1 MFLSTNK
8 SDRYT
13 TRTTK
18 GLMKLS
24 KLISDFKNPEISS
37 LDENELPPSTILLRE
52 LSKPFLDQKK
62 LHYIK
67 SKGVYPKTKK
77 SKEERNIKL
86 IMETIKKYKGY
97 EQFITLHK
105 ISEKSIMIMTA
116 IGNIEKHKKGDTI
129 YAKKD
134 MAEKFYY
141 IIKGHVLI
149 KDFDQKK
156 IMDEYENK
164 IHDYKNKNK
173 IEIHSYNNAFNAYNN
188 NIKLIDNNI
197 NNKSKNVNP
206 IFSLNSMSNSLTN
219 NNNDDSSV
227 TGSTLYNNK
236 SKDLLQNKMQRLEKG
251 KLLSQPK
258 IKENRINN
266 KKLLDDI
273 IISKRRKPLFF
284 LSNNLTNNID
294 KEKDKNNENNIN
306 RNQNNIFINK
316 NNNIEDMYM
325 KSFSELQNI
334 LTEQR
339 DQGLTVND
347 FTEGNFFGEWEI
359 MFKKLRE
366 YTAYCIEDTDLL
378 VIDCE
383 DFKDYFKNEMLL
395 ADFERKFFLKKIIPI
410 LDINY
415 MPIMIPIFYSKNEI
429 VYTEY
434 DIANY
439 FYIIYKG
446 SGALKQLKD
455 SKNKN
460 DIMLNLKKL
469 ETLLIIDKGCI
480 VGLECCKGIFNKEEI
495 KDNIY
500 YDNTFIIN
508 EENTLIYKINL
519 SKFKIN
525 KEEMIK
531 LKSWLKDLYQKQ
543 NKLIRKCK
551 EKLFKP
557 KISREILLK
566 HFENKNKKNYYY
578 YRDPKKNINKN
589 IVSKNNDFPVKRKA
603 ININIALSFD
613 KYRFNSL
620 TKDNTNLFSK
630 YISDYN
636 SFSMRNSNSNSN
648 SSSGFSQS
656 NSKEKSN
663 SSKKNL
669 LYYNYKTISPFIL
682 KEELIQDKK
691 SFNPINQRNVEYKE
705 YNEIKDNRNLLTLSS
720 RENQINKDEYLNEK
734 INKLRNANTK
744 QKNFSGIKNDSLN
757 ILKRQKYDESFY
769 NLIFKKHYRKVSV
782 SSKKKDGKKKVS
794 LFLYDSGQFDIPLL
808 SFGVKNKEIK
818 NNSY

>member
-1 MFLSTNK
+1 MFLNTNK

-13 TRTTK
+13 THTTK
-18 GLMKLS
+18 ALMKLS

-37 LDENELPPSTILLRE
+37 IEENDLPPSSILLKE
-52 LSKPFLDQKK
+52 LSKPVLDQKK
-62 LHYIK
+62 LHYIRA
-67 SKGVYPKTKK
+67 KGVIPKGKK
-77 SKEERNIKL
+77 SKEERNMKL
-86 IMETIKKYKGY
+86 IMDTIKKYKGY
-97 EQFITLHK
+97 EQFKTLHK
-105 ISEKSIMIMTA
+105 INDKSIMIMAA
-116 IGNIEKHKKGDTI
+116 IGNIERYKKGDTI

-134 MAEKFYY
+134 IAEKFYY

-156 IMDEYENK
+156 VVEEYENK
-164 IHDYKNKNK
+164 INDYKNQNKNK

-188 NIKLIDNNI
+188 NIKLIDNI

-219 NNNDDSSV
+219 NNNDDRSV

-525 KEEMIK
+525 KEEMFK
-531 LKSWLKDLYQKQ
+531 LKNWLKDLYKKQ

-566 HFENKNKKNYYY
+566 DFETKNKKKFYY
-578 YRDPKKNINKN
+578 YRDPKENINKD
-589 IVSKNNDFPVKRKA
+589 IIFKNNDFPVKRKS

-613 KYRFNSL
+613 KSRFSSL
-620 TKDNTNLFSK
+620 TKESNLYSK
-630 YISDYN
+630 NISEYN
-636 SFSMRNSNSNSN
+636 SFSFRSSNSNSN
-648 SSSGFSQS
+648 SSSGFSRS
-656 NSKEKSN
+656 NSKEKEKSN
-663 SSKKNL
+663 NKNS
-669 LYYNYKTISPFIL
+669 LYHNYKTITPFIL
-682 KEELIQDKK
+682 NDELIQDRK
-691 SFNPINQRNVEYKE
+691 SFNPINQRNTENKE
-705 YNEIKDNRNLLTLSS
+705 FNGIRENRNSLVVSP
-720 RENQINKDEYLNEK
+720 RESLINKECYLNEK
-734 INKLRNANTK
+734 INKLRNDNTK
-744 QKNFSGIKNDSLN
+744 QKYFNGIKDNSLD
-757 ILKRQKYDESFY
+757 ILRRQKYDDSFY
-769 NLIFKKHYRKVSV
+769 KLIFKKHYRKISV
-782 SSKKKDGKKKVS
+782 SSKKKDGKRRLS
-794 LFLYDSGQFDIPLL
+794 LFLYDSGQFDIPLI
-808 SFGVKNKEIK
+808 SFGFKKKEIE
-818 NNSY
+818 NNSS